1 MNVLIMAAGSLGG
14 YIGSEISKTKSH
26 NVTLIARNQ
35 HLKKIQENGLVV
47 KSATSGNYIC
57 NAEA

>member
-14 YIGSEISKTKSH
+14 YIGSEISKSKSH

-35 HLKKIQENGLVV
+35 HLKKIQ
-47 KSATSGNYIC
+47 
-57 NAEA
+57 